1 MSGKTKVKWG
11 TRESSILFF
20 VEEGRYPEALSL
32 LASIDR
38 PLEPRLLLAK
48 CECLYHKGMIAQ
60 AIEITKKAEK
70 NGWEIPEFYTIKG
83 KCLYRINEFETAKAA
98 FEKSDSLKP
107 DADVRR
113 WIQSCI
119 ARIAASGDEIM
130 SRRVIRHEPLIMQTM
145 IPMKL
150 NHEWYQTATHVT
162 LSIFFKGLTQSQ
174 LHVITGT
181 NKVTVV
187 FDIVPP
193 VQFTVN
199 LAKEIDPAEHYAT
212 VTPKKVEI
220 KLKKAASV
228 VGQWQEYEAP
238 E

>member
-1 MSGKTKVKWG
+1 MSVGKTKWG

-70 NGWEIPEFYTIKG
+70 NGWDLPEFYTIKG
-83 KCLYRINEFETAKAA
+83 KCLYRISEFETAKAA
-98 FEKSDSLKP
+98 FEKSDSLRP
-107 DADVRR
+107 DTDVRR

-130 SRRVIRHEPLIMQTM
+130 SRRVIRHEPLIMQAM

-150 NHEWYQTATHVT
+150 NHEWYQTATHLT
-162 LSIFFKGLTQSQ
+162 LSIFFKGLSQSQ
-174 LHVITGT
+174 IHVMPVV

-193 VQFTVN
+193 VQFSVT
-199 LAKEIDPAEHYAT
+199 LAKEIVPTDYHVT

-220 KLKKAASV
+220 KLKKATNVA
-228 VGQWQEYEAP
+228 GQWQEIEVP